1 MNNTNC
7 VLSFLGTFVN
17 QSDFIFFTPAYRKPN
32 FIGLYNYG
40 ETFCT
45 KQRKSNF
52 IKTLT
57 HRGLL
62 ICSKTKINSE
72 IEFIKNVFGENG
84 YPLDI
89 IESNICTKMTQ
100 YEQRNLTASQK
111 SHVYLSIP
119 LIDEI
124 SMRFAKQISARV
136 KNHLSTNLCIDFTI
150 KTFYC
155 F

>member
-1 MNNTNC
+1 MNKTNC
-7 VLSFLGTFVN
+7 VLPFLDTFVN
-17 QSDFIFFTPAYRKPN
+17 QSDFIFLTPTYRKPN
-32 FIGLYNYG
+32 FIGLNNFG

-52 IKTLT
+52 IKTLAY
-57 HRGLL
+57 RGLL

-84 YPLDI
+84 YSLDI
-89 IESNICTKMTQ
+89 IESDICTKMTQ
-100 YEQRNLTASQK
+100 FEQSNLSASQN
-111 SHVYLSIP
+111 SPVYLSIP
-119 LIDEI
+119 LNDEI

-136 KNHLSTNLCIDFTI
+136 KNHLRANLWIDFTVQ
-150 KTFYC
+150 TFYC